1 MTLNITKIVKD
12 GEGGGGG
19 GEIEE
24 TFISTGMDD
33 LLEGDQ
39 R

>member
-1 MTLNITKIVKD
+1 MMVTAVIIDCSFVM

-24 TFISTGMDD
+24 INQV
-33 LLEGDQ
+33 LI
-39 R
+39 